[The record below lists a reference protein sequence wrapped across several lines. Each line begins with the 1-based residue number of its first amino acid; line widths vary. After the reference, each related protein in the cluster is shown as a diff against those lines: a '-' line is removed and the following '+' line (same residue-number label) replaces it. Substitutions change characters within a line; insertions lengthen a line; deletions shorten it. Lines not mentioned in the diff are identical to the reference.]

1 MKAVILQN
9 WRPDSSN
16 YNFQNLLNA
25 WEGISDIPEITGYRV
40 EIVPDSTFESYDR
53 AIGDAEIVIGFFITE
68 ENFNE
73 ELFIRHPNIRYLA
86 TLSHGYAEMDK
97 ALTQKYGVTV
107 TNTIYGAE
115 AIAEFTLGLLFDICK
130 NVQINSDIVKSTDW
144 MDPQPGNW
152 FIPATR
158 QLEISGKTIGIIGL
172 GNIGFQLARKS
183 DALGMHVLGYS
194 RTYKEGLAYQF
205 IDQVSLE
212 QLLEESDIISINTPL
227 TSETYHL
234 IDRAAIDQM
243 KHGVILLNTA
253 RGEIIDEL
261 ALTEALKSGK
271 IYAAGLDVLSE
282 EPPTKNIE
290 LFRLDNVRITQHI
303 AWGSQE
309 TNLRAIEIALDNLVN
324 YLQDQPTS
332 VIS

>member
-40 EIVPDSTFESYDR
+40 
-53 AIGDAEIVIGFFITE
+53 EIVIGFFITE

-130 NVQINSDIVKSTDW
+130 NVQTNSDIVKSTDW
-144 MDPQPGNW
+144 TDPQPGSW

-172 GNIGFQLARKS
+172 GNIGFQLARTS

-282 EPPTKNIE
+282 EPPPKISNCSSWIMSESRSISHGVRRKQTCGPSKSPWIIWSIT
-290 LFRLDNVRITQHI
+290 FRI
-303 AWGSQE
+303 
-309 TNLRAIEIALDNLVN
+309 NLRV
-324 YLQDQPTS
+324 
-332 VIS
+332 

>member
-25 WEGISDIPEITGYRV
+25 WEGVSDIPEITGYRV
-40 EIVPDSTFESYDR
+40 
-53 AIGDAEIVIGFFITE
+53 EIVIGFFITE

-130 NVQINSDIVKSTDW
+130 NVQTNSDIVKSTDW
-144 MDPQPGNW
+144 TDPQPGSW

-282 EPPTKNIE
+282 EPPPKISNCSSWIMSESRSISHGVRRKQTCGPSKSPWIIWSIT
-290 LFRLDNVRITQHI
+290 FRI
-303 AWGSQE
+303 
-309 TNLRAIEIALDNLVN
+309 NLRV
-324 YLQDQPTS
+324 
-332 VIS
+332 

>member
-25 WEGISDIPEITGYRV
+25 WEGITDIPEITSYRV
-40 EIVPDSTFESYDR
+40 EIVHDSSFESYDQ

-73 ELFIRHPNIRYLA
+73 ELFVRHPNIRYLA

-130 NVQINSDIVKSTDW
+130 NVQTNSDIVKNTDW
-144 MDPQPGNW
+144 TDPQPGSW

-205 IDQVSLE
+205 IEQVSLE

-227 TSETYHL
+227 TSQTYHL
-234 IDRAAIDQM
+234 IDSCGYRSDEAWCDPFEHGPRRDHRRA
-243 KHGVILLNTA
+243 GVDRSVEIRKNLCGRLGCPLGRTA
-253 RGEIIDEL
+253 HKKYRTVPVG
-261 ALTEALKSGK
+261 
-271 IYAAGLDVLSE
+271 
-282 EPPTKNIE
+282 
-290 LFRLDNVRITQHI
+290 
-303 AWGSQE
+303 
-309 TNLRAIEIALDNLVN
+309 
-324 YLQDQPTS
+324 
-332 VIS
+332 

>member
-25 WEGISDIPEITGYRV
+25 WEGISDIREITGHRV
-40 EIVPDSTFESYDR
+40 
-53 AIGDAEIVIGFFITE
+53 EIVIGFFITE

-130 NVQINSDIVKSTDW
+130 NVQTNSDIVKSTDW
-144 MDPQPGNW
+144 TDPQPGSW

-282 EPPTKNIE
+282 EPPPKISNCSSWIMSESRSISHGVRRKQTCGPSKSPWIIWSIT
-290 LFRLDNVRITQHI
+290 FRINRRV
-303 AWGSQE
+303 
-309 TNLRAIEIALDNLVN
+309 
-324 YLQDQPTS
+324 
-332 VIS
+332 

>member
-40 EIVPDSTFESYDR
+40 
-53 AIGDAEIVIGFFITE
+53 EIVIGFFITE

-130 NVQINSDIVKSTDW
+130 NVQTNSDIVKSTDW
-144 MDPQPGNW
+144 TDPQPGSW

-282 EPPTKNIE
+282 EPPPKISNCSSWIMSE
-290 LFRLDNVRITQHI
+290 SRSISHGVRRKQTCGPSKSPWIIWSITCRI
-303 AWGSQE
+303 
-309 TNLRAIEIALDNLVN
+309 NRRV
-324 YLQDQPTS
+324 
-332 VIS
+332 

>member
-40 EIVPDSTFESYDR
+40 
-53 AIGDAEIVIGFFITE
+53 EIVIGFFITE

-130 NVQINSDIVKSTDW
+130 NVQTNSDIVKSTDW
-144 MDPQPGNW
+144 TDPQPGSW

-253 RGEIIDEL
+253 RG
-261 ALTEALKSGK
+261 
-271 IYAAGLDVLSE
+271 
-282 EPPTKNIE
+282 
-290 LFRLDNVRITQHI
+290 
-303 AWGSQE
+303 
-309 TNLRAIEIALDNLVN
+309 
-324 YLQDQPTS
+324 
-332 VIS
+332 

>member
-40 EIVPDSTFESYDR
+40 EIV
-53 AIGDAEIVIGFFITE
+53 IGFFITE

-73 ELFIRHPNIRYLA
+73 EVFIRHPNIRYLA

-130 NVQINSDIVKSTDW
+130 NVQTNSDIVKSTDW
-144 MDPQPGNW
+144 TDPQPGSW

-282 EPPTKNIE
+282 EPPPKISNCSSWIMSESRSISHGVRRKQTCGPSKSPWIIWSIT
-290 LFRLDNVRITQHI
+290 FRI
-303 AWGSQE
+303 
-309 TNLRAIEIALDNLVN
+309 NLRV
-324 YLQDQPTS
+324 
-332 VIS
+332 

>member
-40 EIVPDSTFESYDR
+40 
-53 AIGDAEIVIGFFITE
+53 EIVIGFFITE

-130 NVQINSDIVKSTDW
+130 NVQTNSDIVKSTDW
-144 MDPQPGNW
+144 TDPQPGSW

-282 EPPTKNIE
+282 EPPPKISNCSSWIMSESRSISHGVRRKQTCGPSKSPWIIWSIT
-290 LFRLDNVRITQHI
+290 FRI
-303 AWGSQE
+303 
-309 TNLRAIEIALDNLVN
+309 NLRV
-324 YLQDQPTS
+324 
-332 VIS
+332 

>member
-40 EIVPDSTFESYDR
+40 
-53 AIGDAEIVIGFFITE
+53 EIVIGFFITE

-130 NVQINSDIVKSTDW
+130 NVQTNSELGKSTDW
-144 MDPQPGNW
+144 TDPHPGSW

-282 EPPTKNIE
+282 EPPPKISNCSSWIMSESRSISHGVRRKQTCGPSKSPWIIWSIT
-290 LFRLDNVRITQHI
+290 FRI
-303 AWGSQE
+303 
-309 TNLRAIEIALDNLVN
+309 NLRV
-324 YLQDQPTS
+324 
-332 VIS
+332 

>member
-40 EIVPDSTFESYDR
+40 
-53 AIGDAEIVIGFFITE
+53 EIVIGFFITE

-115 AIAEFTLGLLFDICK
+115 AIAEFTLGLLFDTCK
-130 NVQINSDIVKSTDW
+130 NVQTNSDIVKSTDW
-144 MDPQPGNW
+144 TDPQPGSW

-282 EPPTKNIE
+282 EPPPKISNCSSWIMSESRSISHGVRRKQTCGPSKSPWIIWSIT
-290 LFRLDNVRITQHI
+290 FRI
-303 AWGSQE
+303 
-309 TNLRAIEIALDNLVN
+309 NLRV
-324 YLQDQPTS
+324 
-332 VIS
+332 

>member
-9 WRPDSSN
+9 WRPASSN
-16 YNFQNLLNA
+16 HNFQTLLKA
-25 WEGISDIPEITGYRV
+25 WEGISDIREITGHRV
-40 EIVPDSTFESYDR
+40 
-53 AIGDAEIVIGFFITE
+53 EIVIGFFITE

-130 NVQINSDIVKSTDW
+130 NVQTNSDIVKSTDW
-144 MDPQPGNW
+144 TDPQPGSW

-282 EPPTKNIE
+282 EPPPKISNCSSWIMSESRSISHGVRRKQTCGPSKSPWIIWSIT
-290 LFRLDNVRITQHI
+290 FRI
-303 AWGSQE
+303 
-309 TNLRAIEIALDNLVN
+309 NLRV
-324 YLQDQPTS
+324 
-332 VIS
+332 

>member
-40 EIVPDSTFESYDR
+40 
-53 AIGDAEIVIGFFITE
+53 EIVIGFFITE

-130 NVQINSDIVKSTDW
+130 NVQTNSDIVKSTDW
-144 MDPQPGNW
+144 TDPQPGSW

-282 EPPTKNIE
+282 EPPPKISNCSSWIMSESRSISHGVRRKQTCVPSKSPWIIWSIT
-290 LFRLDNVRITQHI
+290 FRINRRV
-303 AWGSQE
+303 
-309 TNLRAIEIALDNLVN
+309 
-324 YLQDQPTS
+324 
-332 VIS
+332 

>member
-1 MKAVILQN
+1 MIL
-9 WRPDSSN
+9 PSSRM
-16 YNFQNLLNA
+16 
-25 WEGISDIPEITGYRV
+25 TGHR
-40 EIVPDSTFESYDR
+40 R
-53 AIGDAEIVIGFFITE
+53 CRNRIGFFITE

-130 NVQINSDIVKSTDW
+130 NVQTNSDIVKSTDW
-144 MDPQPGNW
+144 TDPQPGSW

-282 EPPTKNIE
+282 EPPPKISNCSSWIMSESRSISHGVRRKQTCGPSKSPWIIWSIT
-290 LFRLDNVRITQHI
+290 FRI
-303 AWGSQE
+303 
-309 TNLRAIEIALDNLVN
+309 NLRV
-324 YLQDQPTS
+324 
-332 VIS
+332 

>member
-1 MKAVILQN
+1 
-9 WRPDSSN
+9 
-16 YNFQNLLNA
+16 
-25 WEGISDIPEITGYRV
+25 
-40 EIVPDSTFESYDR
+40 
-53 AIGDAEIVIGFFITE
+53 
-68 ENFNE
+68 
-73 ELFIRHPNIRYLA
+73 
-86 TLSHGYAEMDK
+86 MDK

-130 NVQINSDIVKSTDW
+130 NVQTNSDIVKSTDW
-144 MDPQPGNW
+144 TDPQPGSW

-282 EPPTKNIE
+282 EPPPKISNCSSWIMSESRSISHGVRRKQTCGPSKSPWIIWSIT
-290 LFRLDNVRITQHI
+290 FRI
-303 AWGSQE
+303 
-309 TNLRAIEIALDNLVN
+309 NLRV
-324 YLQDQPTS
+324 
-332 VIS
+332 